1 MISASV
7 DEVSRIA
14 HLMVP
19 VRNVGAGPALGLAA
33 AATVAREGT
42 VGEPVARGEAASVIA
57 AAEIGR
63 IWFED
68 TPGPASVAAET
79 PLVRLLRSDE
89 DLVVEVAS
97 SDVAGGQE
105 AATSLYLTK
114 SGRTD
119 RAYRVT
125 RVVLGH
131 APRLTAELIQQAQA
145 DRLRTD
151 D

>member
-1 MISASV
+1 M
-7 DEVSRIA
+7 
-14 HLMVP
+14 
-19 VRNVGAGPALGLAA
+19 
-33 AATVAREGT
+33 
-42 VGEPVARGEAASVIA
+42 GEPVARGEAASVIA

-145 DRLRTD
+145 ERLRTD